1 MASSEYSSLQDLN
14 AATCSSTF
22 SIVVL
27 NLTTIGKVGFD
38 CRNHRHPPRAATCE
52 QITFAKPRSAAWI
65 GRDWRLTTKRPHP
78 DRWAHSAV
86 RSQAP
91 PWRRLRL

>member
-38 CRNHRHPPRAATCE
+38 CRNHRHPPPRRDVRANHFRQTE
-52 QITFAKPRSAAWI
+52 ISSL
-65 GRDWRLTTKRPHP
+65 DWTRLTTHDKK
-78 DRWAHSAV
+78 A
-86 RSQAP
+86 AP
-91 PWRRLRL
+91 G